1 MDETQ
6 VERRLA
12 AILVADIAGYSR
24 LMAEDEAA
32 TVAALKGHQAVILP
46 LVETHGGRIQD
57 TAGDGILAEFR
68 SVQQAVECA
77 IAIQRTM
84 AERYAEVPP
93 ARQMRFRIGVNFGDV
108 MYDGTRVYG
117 DGLNIAARIQA
128 LAEPGGICV
137 TALVRDEVGART
149 SLAFEDLGMQHLK
162 NIPRPVRVFH
172 VCLDDQNEA
181 GAAPRRAVRAWRRP
195 FLLGLLA
202 VALAVV
208 LGLGVRLALN
218 RGPAMDRPR
227 LSIAVLPFNNLS
239 GDPGQDYFSD
249 GLTEDLTTDL
259 SRIEGAFVIARNTM
273 QSYRGKTVDI
283 RQLGRELGVRYVL
296 EGSVRRAENQVRV
309 NAQLIDAETGAHI
322 WAERFDRGAEDLFSF
337 QAEVTGQIA
346 RTLHL
351 QLKEA
356 ESQRATRGRPENL
369 EAVDYARKAWAELW
383 NKPPA
388 RETND
393 QAFAYLEK
401 ALALDPQVPEIWTNL
416 SYAHTR
422 AAVSRWSTSRSG
434 SLQLARAA
442 GERAVA
448 LDPRS
453 ADAHYV
459 LGFAIRAQGDI
470 DGALAE
476 NETAVTL
483 NPNHAPGHAGI
494 GICWIMRGRPREA
507 LPYFD
512 HAFRLSPRDP
522 LRAGWHT
529 WVGVAHMMLGDDRKA
544 LEQSKRSAAANPKS
558 AGAFTLQAAALALL
572 GREVEARAALA
583 IRQQI
588 GSTGLTITT
597 IKEGSQSD
605 YPEYSRLME
614 RYYEGLRRPA
624 CRSERRVEDG
634 PMHQPP
640 GLQHCVT

>member
-1 MDETQ
+1 
-6 VERRLA
+6 
-12 AILVADIAGYSR
+12 
-24 LMAEDEAA
+24 MAEDEAA
-32 TVAALKGHQAVILP
+32 TVATLKGHQAVVLP
-46 LVETHGGRIQD
+46 MVEAHSGRIQD

-68 SVQQAVECA
+68 SVQQAMDCA
-77 IAIQRTM
+77 IAIQRAM
-84 AERYAEVPP
+84 AERNATVPP
-93 ARQMRFRIGVNFGDV
+93 ARQMRFRIGVNLGDV

-117 DGLNIAARIQA
+117 DGLNVAARVQE
-128 LAEPGGICV
+128 LAAPGEICV
-137 TALVRDEVGART
+137 TALVREEVGART
-149 SLAFEDLGMQHLK
+149 SLAFEDLGAQSLK

-172 VCLDDQNEA
+172 VRLDDRRA
-181 GAAPRRAVRAWRRP
+181 LGTAPRATLGGVIRTWRRAVLIGILVVAC
-195 FLLGLLA
+195 LG
-202 VALAVV
+202 V
-208 LGLGVRLALN
+208 LGLGVRLVSK
-218 RGPAMDRPR
+218 REQPADRPRPR
-227 LSIAVLPFNNLS
+227 LSIAVLPFSNLS

-273 QSYRGKTVDI
+273 QSYRNKVVDVK
-283 RQLGRELGVRYVL
+283 QLGRELGVRYVL
-296 EGSVRRAENQVRV
+296 EGSVRRAEQQVRV
-309 NAQLIDAETGAHI
+309 NAQLIDAETGAHL

-337 QAEVTGQIA
+337 QTDVTGQIA

-388 RETND
+388 RATND
-393 QAFAYLEK
+393 QAFAYLDR
-401 ALALDPQVPEIWTNL
+401 ALALDAQVPEIWTNL

-422 AAVSRWSTSRSG
+422 AAVARWSTSPPG

-448 LDPRS
+448 LEPRS

-470 DGALAE
+470 DRALE
-476 NETAVTL
+476 EYETAVTL

-494 GICWIMRGRPREA
+494 GICWIMRGRPQEA

-529 WVGVAHMMLGDDRKA
+529 WIGVAYMMLGNDRKA
-544 LEQSKRSAAANPKS
+544 LEQSKRSVAANPKS

-572 GREVEARAALA
+572 GREDEARTALA
-583 IRQQI
+583 TRLQI
-588 GSTGLTITT
+588 GPPTTITV
-597 IKEGSQSD
+597 IKEGSPSD

-614 RYYEGLRRPA
+614 RYYEGLRQA
-624 CRSERRVEDG
+624 
-634 PMHQPP
+634 
-640 GLQHCVT
+640 GLPE

>member
-1 MDETQ
+1 MDETH

-32 TVAALKGHQAVILP
+32 TVATLKGHQAIVLP
-46 LVETHGGRIQD
+46 MVEAHGGRIQD

-68 SVQQAVECA
+68 SVQQAMDCA

-84 AERYAEVPP
+84 AERNATVPP
-93 ARQMRFRIGVNFGDV
+93 ARQMRFRIGVNLGDV

-117 DGLNIAARIQA
+117 DGLNVAARVQE
-128 LAEPGGICV
+128 LAAPGEVCV
-137 TALVRDEVGART
+137 TALVRDEVGARS
-149 SLAFEDLGMQHLK
+149 SLAFEDLGAQILK

-172 VCLDDQNEA
+172 VRLDDRRELGTTPRA
-181 GAAPRRAVRAWRRP
+181 ALGGAIRAWRRAI
-195 FLLGLLA
+195 LIGILV
-202 VALAVV
+202 VACVGV
-208 LGLGVRLALN
+208 LGLGVRLAIK
-218 RGPAMDRPR
+218 RGQPVDQPRPR

-239 GDPGQDYFSD
+239 GDSGQDYFSD

-273 QSYRGKTVDI
+273 QSYRNKVVDVK
-283 RQLGRELGVRYVL
+283 QLGRELGVRYVL
-296 EGSVRRAENQVRV
+296 EGSVRRAERQVRV
-309 NAQLIDAETGAHI
+309 NAQLIDAETGAHL
-322 WAERFDRGAEDLFSF
+322 WAERFDRSVEDLFSF
-337 QAEVTGQIA
+337 QMEVTGQIA

-356 ESQRATRGRPENL
+356 ESQRATRGRSENL

-393 QAFAYLEK
+393 QALAYLEQ
-401 ALALDPQVPEIWTNL
+401 ALALDSQVPEIWTNL
-416 SYAHTR
+416 SYARTR
-422 AAVSRWSTSRSG
+422 AVVARWGPSPPG

-448 LDPRS
+448 LEPRS

-470 DGALAE
+470 DRALE
-476 NETAVTL
+476 EYETTVTL

-494 GICWIMRGRPREA
+494 GICWIMRGRPQEA

-529 WVGVAHMMLGDDRKA
+529 WIGVAYMMLGDDRKA
-544 LEQSKRSAAANPKS
+544 LEQSKRSVAANPKS

-572 GREVEARAALA
+572 GRQDEARAALA
-583 IRQQI
+583 VRLQI
-588 GSTGLTITT
+588 GSPDLTITL
-597 IKEGSQSD
+597 IKESSPSD
-605 YPEYSRLME
+605 YPDYGRLME
-614 RYYEGLRRPA
+614 RYYEGLRQA
-624 CRSERRVEDG
+624 
-634 PMHQPP
+634 
-640 GLQHCVT
+640 GLPE

>member
-1 MDETQ
+1 MDEGH

-32 TVAALKGHQAVILP
+32 TVATLKGHQAVVLP
-46 LVETHGGRIQD
+46 LVEAHGGRIQD

-84 AERYAEVPP
+84 AERNAAVPP
-93 ARQMRFRIGVNFGDV
+93 ARQMRFRIGVNLGDV
-108 MYDGTRVYG
+108 MYDGTRAYG
-117 DGLNIAARIQA
+117 DGLNVAARVQA
-128 LAEPGGICV
+128 LADPGGICV
-137 TALVRDEVGART
+137 TALVREEVGAHT
-149 SLAFEDLGMQHLK
+149 NLAFEALGAQRLK
-162 NIPRPVRVFH
+162 NIPRPVRVFR
-172 VCLDDQNEA
+172 VRYDEP
-181 GAAPRRAVRAWRRP
+181 GAPGTTPRRAPRAWRRP
-195 FLLGLLA
+195 VLIGILV
-202 VALAVV
+202 VALAGL
-208 LGLGVRLALN
+208 LGLGVRLAIEH
-218 RGPAMDRPR
+218 GQSVDRPR
-227 LSIAVLPFNNLS
+227 LSIAVLPFSNLS
-239 GDPGQDYFSD
+239 EDPGQDYFSD

-273 QSYRGKTVDI
+273 QSYRSKTVDI
-283 RQLGRELGVRYVL
+283 KQLGRELGVRYIL
-296 EGSVRRAENQVRV
+296 EGSVRRADPQVRV
-309 NAQLIDAETGAHI
+309 NAQLIDAETGAHL
-322 WAERFDRGAEDLFSF
+322 WAGRFDRGAEDLFSF
-337 QAEVTGQIA
+337 QTEVTGQIA

-388 RETND
+388 KETND

-422 AAVSRWSTSRSG
+422 AAVARWSPSRSG
-434 SLQLARAA
+434 VLQLARAA

-448 LDPRS
+448 LDPES

-470 DGALAE
+470 DRALAE

-483 NPNHAPGHAGI
+483 NPNHTQGHAGI

-529 WVGVAHMMLGDDRKA
+529 WVGLAHMMLGDDRKA
-544 LEQSKRSAAANPKS
+544 LEQSKRSVAANPKS

-572 GREVEARAALA
+572 GRQDEARATLA
-583 IRQQI
+583 VRQQL
-588 GSTGLTITT
+588 GPPDLTIST
-597 IKEGSQSD
+597 IKEGSPSD

-614 RYYEGLRRPA
+614 RYYEGLRQA
-624 CRSERRVEDG
+624 
-634 PMHQPP
+634 
-640 GLQHCVT
+640 GLPE

>member
-12 AILVADIAGYSR
+12 AILVADIVGYSR

-117 DGLNIAARIQA
+117 DGLNVAARIQA

-149 SLAFEDLGMQHLK
+149 SLAFEDLGFQHLK

-172 VCLDDQNEA
+172 VCLDDQNAA
-181 GAAPRRAVRAWRRP
+181 GVRPRRAVRAWRRP

-208 LGLGVRLALN
+208 LGLSVRLALD
-218 RGPAMDRPR
+218 RGPVMDRPR

-273 QSYRGKTVDI
+273 QAYRGKTVDV

-296 EGSVRRAENQVRV
+296 EGSVRRAESQVRV

-322 WAERFDRGAEDLFSF
+322 WAERFDRSAEDLFAF
-337 QAEVTGQIA
+337 QMEVTGQIA

-356 ESQRATRGRPENL
+356 ESQRTTRGRPEHL
-369 EAVDYARKAWAELW
+369 EAIDYARKAWAEIW

-422 AAVSRWSTSRSG
+422 AAVARWSTSRSA
-434 SLQLARAA
+434 SLQLARAS

-476 NETAVTL
+476 YETAVTL

-494 GICWIMRGRPREA
+494 GICWILRGRPREA

-572 GREVEARAALA
+572 GREVEARTALA
-583 IRQQI
+583 MRQQL
-588 GSTGLTITT
+588 GSTVLTITA
-597 IKEGSQSD
+597 IKEGTQSD

-614 RYYEGLRRPA
+614 RYYEGLRQA
-624 CRSERRVEDG
+624 
-634 PMHQPP
+634 
-640 GLQHCVT
+640 GLPE

>member
-1 MDETQ
+1 MDETH

-12 AILVADIAGYSR
+12 AILVADIVGYSR

-32 TVAALKGHQAVILP
+32 TVAALKGHQAVVLP
-46 LVETHGGRIQD
+46 LVEAHGGRIQD

-77 IAIQRTM
+77 IAVQRTM
-84 AERYAEVPP
+84 AERNATVPP
-93 ARQMRFRIGVNFGDV
+93 ARQMRFRIGVNLGDV
-108 MYDGTRVYG
+108 MYDGTRAYG
-117 DGLNIAARIQA
+117 DGLNVAARVQA
-128 LAEPGGICV
+128 LADPGGICV
-137 TALVRDEVGART
+137 TAMVREEVGART
-149 SLAFEDLGMQHLK
+149 SLAFEALGAQRLK

-172 VCLDDQNEA
+172 VRYDEQGTQ
-181 GAAPRRAVRAWRRP
+181 GATSHVAPRGATRAWVRP
-195 FLLGLLA
+195 VLIGVLV
-202 VALAVV
+202 VALAGA
-208 LGLGVRLALN
+208 LGLGVRFALE
-218 RGPAMDRPR
+218 RGQPADRPR
-227 LSIAVLPFNNLS
+227 LSIAVLPFSNMS

-249 GLTEDLTTDL
+249 GLTEALTTDL

-273 QSYRGKTVDI
+273 QSYRGKIVDI
-283 RQLGRELGVRYVL
+283 KQLGRELGVRYVL
-296 EGSVRRAENQVRV
+296 EGSVRRAEPQVRV

-337 QAEVTGQIA
+337 QTEVTGQIA
-346 RTLHL
+346 RTLNL

-393 QAFAYLEK
+393 QAFAYIEK

-416 SYAHTR
+416 SYAHAR
-422 AAVSRWSTSRSG
+422 AAVLRWSLSRSG

-459 LGFAIRAQGDI
+459 LGFAIRTQGDI
-470 DGALAE
+470 DRALEE
-476 NETAVTL
+476 NETAVIL

-512 HAFRLSPRDP
+512 RAFRLSPRDP

-529 WVGVAHMMLGDDRKA
+529 WVGLAYMMLGNDHKA
-544 LEQSKRSAAANPKS
+544 LEESKRSVAANPKS
-558 AGAFTLQAAALALL
+558 TGAFTLQAAALGLL
-572 GREVEARAALA
+572 GREGEAHAALA
-583 IRQQI
+583 VRQQL
-588 GSTGLTITT
+588 GPPGLTITT
-597 IKEGSQSD
+597 IKEGSPSD

-614 RYYEGLRRPA
+614 RYYEGLRQA
-624 CRSERRVEDG
+624 
-634 PMHQPP
+634 
-640 GLQHCVT
+640 GLPE

>member
-1 MDETQ
+1 MEETH

-12 AILVADIAGYSR
+12 AILVADIVGYSR

-32 TVAALKGHQAVILP
+32 TVATLKGHQAVVLP

-77 IAIQRTM
+77 IAIQRAM
-84 AERYAEVPP
+84 AERNVGVPP
-93 ARQMRFRIGVNFGDV
+93 ARQMRFRIGVNLGDV
-108 MYDGTRVYG
+108 MYDGTRAYG
-117 DGLNIAARIQA
+117 DGLNVAARVQA
-128 LAEPGGICV
+128 LADPGGICV
-137 TALVRDEVGART
+137 TAMVREEVGART
-149 SLAFEDLGMQHLK
+149 SLVFEDLGAQHLK

-172 VCLDDQNEA
+172 VRHDAQGEQDTTTH
-181 GAAPRRAVRAWRRP
+181 GTRRNAWLAWRRP
-195 FLLGLLA
+195 VLIGALV
-202 VALAVV
+202 VALAGG
-208 LGLGVRLALN
+208 LGLGAWLVLE
-218 RGPAMDRPR
+218 RGQPVDRPR
-227 LSIAVLPFNNLS
+227 LSIAVLPFSNLS

-273 QSYRGKTVDI
+273 QSYRSKTVDI
-283 RQLGRELGVRYVL
+283 KQLGRELGVRYIL
-296 EGSVRRAENQVRV
+296 EGSVRRAEPQVRV

-322 WAERFDRGAEDLFSF
+322 WAERFDRGTEDLFSF
-337 QAEVTGQIA
+337 QTEVTGQIA

-356 ESQRATRGRPENL
+356 ESQRTTRGRPENL

-383 NKPPA
+383 NKPPT

-393 QAFAYLEK
+393 QAFTYIEK
-401 ALALDPQVPEIWTNL
+401 ALMLDPQIPEIWTNL
-416 SYAHTR
+416 SYAHAR

-470 DGALAE
+470 DRALEE
-476 NETAVTL
+476 NETVVTL
-483 NPNHAPGHAGI
+483 NPNHTQGHAGI

-529 WVGVAHMMLGDDRKA
+529 WVGLAHMMLGDDRKA
-544 LEQSKRSAAANPKS
+544 LEQGKRSAAANPKS

-572 GREVEARAALA
+572 GRQEEARAALT

-588 GSTGLTITT
+588 GPPGFTLTITT
-597 IKEGSQSD
+597 IKEGSPSD
-605 YPEYSRLME
+605 YPDYSRLME
-614 RYYEGLRRPA
+614 RYYEGLRQA
-624 CRSERRVEDG
+624 
-634 PMHQPP
+634 
-640 GLQHCVT
+640 GLPE

>member
-1 MDETQ
+1 MEETH

-32 TVAALKGHQAVILP
+32 TVAALKGHQAVVLP
-46 LVETHGGRIQD
+46 LVEVHGGRIQD

-84 AERYAEVPP
+84 AERNAAVPP
-93 ARQMRFRIGVNFGDV
+93 VRQMRFRIGVNFGDV

-117 DGLNIAARIQA
+117 DGLNVAARVQEF
-128 LAEPGGICV
+128 AEPGGICV
-137 TALVRDEVGART
+137 TALVREEVGAHT
-149 SLAFEDLGMQHLK
+149 NLVFQDLGAQRLK
-162 NIPRPVRVFH
+162 NIPRPVRVFL
-172 VCLDDQNEA
+172 VCHDAQ
-181 GAAPRRAVRAWRRP
+181 GATTRVAPRGATRAWRRP
-195 FLLGLLA
+195 VLIGLL
-202 VALAVV
+202 VLALAGG
-208 LGLGVRLALN
+208 LGLGVRLVVE
-218 RGPAMDRPR
+218 REQPVDRPR
-227 LSIAVLPFNNLS
+227 LSIAVLPFSNLS

-273 QSYRGKTVDI
+273 QAYRDQRVDI
-283 RQLGRELGVRYVL
+283 KQLGRELGVRYVL
-296 EGSVRRAENQVRV
+296 EGSVRRTESQVRV

-322 WAERFDRGAEDLFSF
+322 WAERFDRGAEELFSF
-337 QAEVTGQIA
+337 QTEVTGQIA

-356 ESQRATRGRPENL
+356 ENQRTIRARPESL

-383 NKPPA
+383 NKPPS

-416 SYAHTR
+416 AYAHTR
-422 AAVSRWSTSRSG
+422 AAVSRRSTSRSG
-434 SLQLARAA
+434 ALQLARAS

-448 LDPRS
+448 LNPRS

-476 NETAVTL
+476 YETAVTL
-483 NPNHAPGHAGI
+483 NPNHAPGHAGV
-494 GICWIMRGRPREA
+494 GICWIMRGQPREA

-512 HAFRLSPRDP
+512 HAFRLSPGDP

-544 LEQSKRSAAANPKS
+544 LEQSKRSAAANPQS
-558 AGAFTLQAAALALL
+558 VGAFTLQAAALALL
-572 GREVEARAALA
+572 GREEEARAALA
-583 IRQQI
+583 VRQQI
-588 GSTGLTITT
+588 GPPGLTITA
-597 IKEGSQSD
+597 IKEGSPSD
-605 YPEYSRLME
+605 YPEYGRLME
-614 RYYEGLRRPA
+614 RYYEGLRQA
-624 CRSERRVEDG
+624 
-634 PMHQPP
+634 
-640 GLQHCVT
+640 GLPE